1 MPCVMLK
8 KTHDSMPRLSVNLHK
23 PQPLWQR
30 VPTRTDAGEYVC
42 DFMMLISRF
51 NQLTPLS
58 QEHIVE
64 KLYAVL
70 KHYSD
75 VVIFADLNVKLN
87 LLWISHRPRPGIGLE
102 VAAMIHEFIPEAKLV
117 SHHQRQ
123 S

>member
-1 MPCVMLK
+1 MRNAMLK
-8 KTHDSMPRLSVNLHK
+8 KTHDNLPKLSVDIQQS
-23 PQPLWQR
+23 QPLWQR
-30 VPTRTDAGEYVC
+30 APTRTDAGEYVC
-42 DFMMLISRF
+42 DFMMIIKQF
-51 NQLTPLS
+51 NQLTS
-58 QEHIVE
+58 HNQESIVE

-123 S
+123 A